1 MSRGGRTALRDERQD
16 ELVGTSISPEMAERL
31 RAVAAETLSAGPVN
45 ISAVAAATGVPR
57 STLYYNFK
65 GADELTRWFVDELL
79 VEIGER
85 MAAAVAAEVDPPAQ
99 LAAAI
104 HTLTDVTVEQR
115 SLTEALLRGVFSGP
129 DFADRLRM
137 TRDTVFPAVRET
149 LERGIAD
156 GSFVDVDIDETIA
169 GFIGTI
175 AVIGLHHLGTLG
187 PADPVP
193 PPNDFISL
201 MLASLQNPEARR
213 SAARAELD
221 SRRTGRVAAASR
233 GRSRASRS
241 APG

>member
-1 MSRGGRTALRDERQD
+1 
-16 ELVGTSISPEMAERL
+16 
-31 RAVAAETLSAGPVN
+31 VN
-45 ISAVAAATGVPR
+45 LSAVAAATGVPR

-79 VEIGER
+79 AEIGER
-85 MAAAVAAEVDPPAQ
+85 IAAAVAAEANPPAQ

-104 HTLTDVTVEQR
+104 HTLTDVTIEQR
-115 SLTEALLRGVFSGP
+115 ALTEALLRGVFSGP

-137 TRDTVFPAVRET
+137 TRDTVFPAVRDT
-149 LERGIAD
+149 LQRGIAD

-169 GFIGTI
+169 GLIGTI

-201 MLASLQNPEARR
+201 MLQSLQSPAAERA
-213 SAARAELD
+213 AARQDAGR
-221 SRRTGRVAAASR
+221 RRTGKVSAGNSR
-233 GRSRASRS
+233 GRSRPSRT

>member
-1 MSRGGRTALRDERQD
+1 MAFELRCADERQD
-16 ELVGTSISPEMAERL
+16 GLVGISISPEMAARL
-31 RAVAAETLSAGPVN
+31 RVVAAETLSAGPVN
-45 ISAVAAATGVPR
+45 LSAVAAATGVPR

-85 MAAAVAAEVDPPAQ
+85 ISAAVAAESDPPAQ

-104 HTLTDVTVEQR
+104 NTVMHVTVEQR
-115 SLTEALLRGVFSGP
+115 ALTEALLRGIFSGP

-137 TRDTVFPAVRET
+137 TRDTVFPAVRAT

-156 GSFVDVDIDETIA
+156 GSFVDVDVDETIA

-175 AVIGLHHLGTLG
+175 AVIGLHHLGRLG
-187 PADPVP
+187 PADPAP

-201 MLASLQNPEARR
+201 MLQSLQNSALPAKPVRAVKSARSQPAGR
-213 SAARAELD
+213 PARDATATP
-221 SRRTGRVAAASR
+221 RRRNAR
-233 GRSRASRS
+233 
-241 APG
+241 